1 MSAPHSTIAM
11 MVLLYLVR
19 AAVCC
24 PVSQM
29 WYTIPA
35 VIGKSG
41 IISGAHLD
49 NAKTQKVCEKM
60 VAFLGASKATVIEAV
75 DNELKKSMHIKM
87 HVLSS
92 CMYRPKVIL

>member
-1 MSAPHSTIAM
+1 MHVQAVYVMSAPHSTIAM

-75 DNELKKSMHIKM
+75 AVGSHIYM
-87 HVLSS
+87 
-92 CMYRPKVIL
+92 MMQ